1 MRYPIVIHK
10 EPKSCYGVTVPDLP
24 GCFSAG
30 ATIDEALTMTREAI
44 LGHVEALVDN
54 GMEVPRPLPIDRHRT
69 NPDYADAFM
78 WGVVDVDLSEVPGK
92 AVRIN
97 ISIQER
103 VLNVVDQYAAS
114 SGETRSG
121 LLQRAALQYISE
133 HPSSPTRKPRAPSRR
148 PARHRPANRK

>member
-1 MRYPIVIHK
+1 MPSQPVVPPCRCGS
-10 EPKSCYGVTVPDLP
+10 KSD
-24 GCFSAG
+24 
-30 ATIDEALTMTREAI
+30 
-44 LGHVEALVDN
+44 
-54 GMEVPRPLPIDRHRT
+54 PRLLPIDRHRA

-133 HPSSPTRKPRAPSRR
+133 HPSSASRKRRDPSRR
-148 PARHRPANRK
+148 AARRRPAGRR